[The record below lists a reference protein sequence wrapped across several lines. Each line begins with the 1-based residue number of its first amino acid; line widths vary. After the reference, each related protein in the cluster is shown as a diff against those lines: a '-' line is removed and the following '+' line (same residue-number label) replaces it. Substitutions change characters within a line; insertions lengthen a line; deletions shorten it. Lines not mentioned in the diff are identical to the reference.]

1 MKITF
6 IAVAA
11 VLLSGVDSLR
21 AETHTLV
28 LGQGGVPW
36 DELGERVVGLETVPV
51 DGALQPLELLPHQNI
66 IAGPR
71 TESGEYTTILGSSWQ
86 LGKQPKRDDFELG
99 VTPRFWTS
107 ILPLYHTAPLPGH
120 RRRPR
125 YGDQAALVCSGWGS
139 PGRYIY
145 V

>member
-11 VLLSGVDSLR
+11 VLLSGVDPLR

-36 DELGERVVGLETVPV
+36 DELGERVVGLESVSV
-51 DGALQPLELLPHQNI
+51 DGVLQPLELLPHQNI

-99 VTPRFWTS
+99 GRLVSGPVSCPSTTRHPSRS
-107 ILPLYHTAPLPGH
+107 STAISL
-120 RRRPR
+120 R
-125 YGDQAALVCSGWGS
+125 
-139 PGRYIY
+139 
-145 V
+145 

>member
-1 MKITF
+1 M
-6 IAVAA
+6 
-11 VLLSGVDSLR
+11 
-21 AETHTLV
+21 V

-36 DELGERVVGLETVPV
+36 DELGERVVGLESVSV
-51 DGALQPLELLPHQNI
+51 DGVLQPLELLPHQNI

-71 TESGEYTTILGSSWQ
+71 TEGGEYTTILGSSWQ

-107 ILPLYHTAPLPGH
+107 ILPLYHTAPFQVID
-120 RRRPR
+120 
-125 YGDQAALVCSGWGS
+125 GDLATVTKPALVCSGWGS
-139 PGRYIY
+139 PRRYIY